1 MARVLCTALPLLISL
16 ILVQKSQA
24 TRLLILADI
33 HLNVNA
39 TTNYVRPGAE
49 TSPEMLQN
57 VLNEA
62 AKREDGQ
69 QIDAILMIGDLC
81 KHGLAATDQSVPNP
95 LWPLMLFTMQEAIQ
109 MIASAFPNIP
119 VLPVIGNNDVEYHNE
134 APPTNTAFAYYTD
147 MWDIYTGVP
156 ANNATWGVAQ
166 QTTFMTGGY
175 YSYSIG
181 NNITVLCLNGM
192 YPFDENTNDPE
203 IATTMIS
210 WVESQF
216 QSNPYEKFI
225 IQYHVWPGCN
235 YYEYQECF
243 WVQPYLDQFLTLL
256 VTYKPQIITLLG
268 AHIHHIE
275 VMAP

>member
-1 MARVLCTALPLLISL
+1 MARVLYTAVPLLFSL
-16 ILVQKSQA
+16 MLVQKSQA

-39 TTNYVRPGAE
+39 TTSYVQTGAE

-62 AKREDGQ
+62 AKREDGN
-69 QIDAILMIGDLC
+69 QIDAILIIGDLC
-81 KHGLAATDQSVPNP
+81 KQGLAAEDQSVPNP
-95 LWPLMLFTMQEAIQ
+95 LWPLMRFTMQEAIQ
-109 MIASAFPNIP
+109 MVASAFPNIP
-119 VLPVIGNNDVEYHNE
+119 VLPVIGNNDVEYHNK
-134 APPTNTAFAYYTD
+134 APPASTAFAYYTD

-156 ANNATWGVAQ
+156 ANSATWGVEQ

-175 YSYSIG
+175 YSYSVG
-181 NNITVLCLNGM
+181 NNITVLCINGM

-203 IATTMIS
+203 IASTMIA

-216 QSNPYEKFI
+216 LSNSSEKFI

-235 YYEYQECF
+235 DKEYKECF
-243 WVQPYLDQFLTLL
+243 WVQPYMD
-256 VTYKPQIITLLG
+256 
-268 AHIHHIE
+268 
-275 VMAP
+275 